1 MPEDVNVS
9 EAAML
14 RIYFSFIFSASVFE
28 ILIKVESLEM
38 TDVIMNAVSVQLIG
52 STLNKGTIYK
62 LFINTYF
69 VINRW
74 SLFLQL
80 TEKHIQIVLVNS

>member
-9 EAAML
+9 EAAIL

-38 TDVIMNAVSVQLIG
+38 TDVIMNAVSV
-52 STLNKGTIYK
+52 
-62 LFINTYF
+62 
-69 VINRW
+69 
-74 SLFLQL
+74 
-80 TEKHIQIVLVNS
+80 